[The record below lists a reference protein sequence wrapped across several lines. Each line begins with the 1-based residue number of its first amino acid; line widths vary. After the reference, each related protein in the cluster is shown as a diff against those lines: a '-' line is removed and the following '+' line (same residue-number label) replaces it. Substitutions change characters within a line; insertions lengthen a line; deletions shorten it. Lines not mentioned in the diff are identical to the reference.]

1 MSTEVSEKLFPDGEF
16 LPDTF
21 RVQMN
26 GYAVKMIPSPPS
38 GPLAHINLLGAEFG
52 FYCERLD

>member
-26 GYAVKMIPSPPS
+26 GYAVKMIPTDIDESVLRGELSDITCP
-38 GPLAHINLLGAEFG
+38 
-52 FYCERLD
+52 RR